1 MFGRPRAN
9 RVLAEQRDE
18 EAVLTLEALNRSQAG
33 IEFTPD
39 GLVLGTNSNFRSVFG
54 YTEAELIGQ
63 HHRIFVEADHAA
75 SQDYHDF
82 WQKLQSG
89 TYASGRFKCLRK
101 DGKVIWLRASYDP
114 VLSRDGKVVKVVA
127 FAQNITANIEAEEA
141 QVRQKAKADAEL
153 RQVTSALAAHLERLA
168 EGDLTSAMT
177 EIVATGYQ
185 QLKDNYNRARETLR
199 LALMAV
205 ADANQSISGGAGEIS
220 TASDAMA
227 HRTEQQAASL
237 EQTAAALDEINA
249 TLKRGSEGAE
259 AVANSMSM
267 AKNEAVKSG
276 QTVLNAV
283 EAMAKIATS
292 SKKIAQIVG
301 VIDEIAFQTNLLALN
316 AGVEAARAGDAGR
329 GFAVVASEVRALA
342 QRCSQAAKEIKE
354 LIKASAGDVNSG
366 VNLVNE
372 AGNALTSI
380 VATITKIDDL
390 MRDMASSAR
399 EQATGLAEVNSA
411 VNQMDQATQKNV
423 VMVEETNAIAL
434 KLRTEVARMDE
445 LLLRFA
451 LGEAANDQSFSDDE
465 PWEPQPHL
473 LRKSAH
479 G

>member
-1 MFGRPRAN
+1 
-9 RVLAEQRDE
+9 
-18 EAVLTLEALNRSQAG
+18 
-33 IEFTPD
+33 
-39 GLVLGTNSNFRSVFG
+39 
-54 YTEAELIGQ
+54 
-63 HHRIFVEADHAA
+63 
-75 SQDYHDF
+75 
-82 WQKLQSG
+82 
-89 TYASGRFKCLRK
+89 
-101 DGKVIWLRASYDP
+101 
-114 VLSRDGKVVKVVA
+114 
-127 FAQNITANIEAEEA
+127 
-141 QVRQKAKADAEL
+141 
-153 RQVTSALAAHLERLA
+153 VTSALAAHLEHLA

-177 EIVATGYQ
+177 ENVATGYQ

-205 ADANQSISGGAGEIS
+205 AEANRSISGGAGEIS
-220 TASDAMA
+220 TASDSMA

-237 EQTAAALDEINA
+237 EQTATALDQINA

-259 AVANSMSM
+259 AVANSMST
-267 AKNEAVKSG
+267 AKNEAEKSG

-342 QRCSQAAKEIKE
+342 QRCSQAAKEIKA
-354 LIKASAGDVNSG
+354 LITISAGDVDSS
-366 VNLVNE
+366 VSLVNE
-372 AGNALTSI
+372 AGSALTSI
-380 VATITKIDDL
+380 VTTITKIDDL

-423 VMVEETNAIAL
+423 AMVEETNAIAAR
-434 KLRTEVARMDE
+434 LRSEVARMDD
-445 LLLRFA
+445 LLLRFE
-451 LGEAANDQSFSDDE
+451 LGEAANDRSIRDDE
-465 PWEPQPHL
+465 ASKPQLRL
-473 LRKSAH
+473 LRKSAR